1 MPARCLRDGS
11 YGSCNRLRAPLRRN
25 SKNSTHFESAVARP
39 FKDRLG
45 PGLETVLKPS
55 KAVKENASVPMTA
68 IPDPVPEN
76 NHRKT
81 APVSSWH
88 ATSTASTST
97 SPVSSASSVQ
107 VPQTVA
113 FRPLPPL
120 LSILPPRTGFVYT
133 ATPSLATPSI
143 PERTSSVGAAKLSG
157 SHRLAVPVIAIAVVS
172 SAAFL
177 LALIFAIKICLRP
190 SRRIHPTPS
199 RPILADTPS
208 DSDLKVDGSPLFGCD
223 GRQSLP
229 GVWTWTQYAQPT
241 AKSAPNPGQDP
252 PTEFESYDDDDKKL
266 DQASTYNLP
275 GPQGGLLAQGNGT
288 IVTPANSLQHVSMA
302 LTRAASRMSAAS
314 ISLYANHIVKDAQMV
329 KNTPLTA
336 DGHPALERSTSNPS
350 RGVAGPP
357 VRKEETRDIRSSQGL
372 AYDGADILSPQVWLP
387 SLAMN
392 KSTLALPPVASSGRS
407 RIKSTYYTAHGYPR
421 ISAAPPS
428 VAVPSAK
435 VNTPGAKP
443 SSMHR
448 PSRKAES
455 RRVRDTRAL
464 TSALGIDFP
473 PMPSPQLTLYPDD
486 SLSVIS
492 DGNSPSHGA
501 DGGEDVRDRTRKEQI
516 PPVSR
521 NSRTFE
527 PGLLHSRGDTTTAL
541 GNLMLMDYSSTFK
554 SLASIPGQDSTTPPQ
569 IPLPVQPLAV
579 LNNTKTYLS
588 LDKPPRVPSPP
599 LLPSLAQ
606 MALAH
611 ENPESFA
618 NYRSP
623 TYSIY
628 GLYESERKSRAVS
641 AFGY

>member
-1 MPARCLRDGS
+1 MPARCMKDGS

-25 SKNSTHFESAVARP
+25 YKNSTHFESAVARP

-45 PGLETVLKPS
+45 PGLETVPKPS

-81 APVSSWH
+81 APVESWH
-88 ATSTASTST
+88 TTSTASTST
-97 SPVSSASSVQ
+97 SPMSSASSVQ
-107 VPQTVA
+107 VLQTVA
-113 FRPLPPL
+113 FKPLPPL
-120 LSILPPRTGFVYT
+120 PSILPPRTGFVYT

-157 SHRLAVPVIAIAVVS
+157 SRRITVPVIAIAVVS

-190 SRRIHPTPS
+190 RRRIHPTPS
-199 RPILADTPS
+199 RPILEDTPS

-241 AKSAPNPGQDP
+241 ANPAPNPGQDSRI
-252 PTEFESYDDDDKKL
+252 EYDDNDKKL
-266 DQASTYNLP
+266 DPASIYDIP
-275 GPQGGLLAQGNGT
+275 GPQGPLPGQGNGA
-288 IVTPANSLQHVSMA
+288 IITPANSLQHVSMA

-314 ISLYANHIVKDAQMV
+314 MSLYANHIVKDAQMV

-350 RGVAGPP
+350 RDVAGPP
-357 VRKEETRDIRSSQGL
+357 VSKEKEMRDVRSSQGL
-372 AYDGADILSPQVWLP
+372 AYDGADVLSPQVWLP

-392 KSTLALPPVASSGRS
+392 KSTPALPPMASGGRS

-428 VAVPSAK
+428 AAVPSAK
-435 VNTPGAKP
+435 LNTADAKA

-473 PMPSPQLTLYPDD
+473 PMPSPQPTLYPDD

-492 DGNSPSHGA
+492 EGNSPSHGA
-501 DGGEDVRDRTRKEQI
+501 DGGEDVRDRSRKEQT
-516 PPVSR
+516 PPLSR
-521 NSRTFE
+521 NSRILE
-527 PGLLHSRGDTTTAL
+527 PSLLHSRGDTTTAL

-554 SLASIPGQDSTTPPQ
+554 SLASIPGQDPTTPPP
-569 IPLPVQPLAV
+569 IPLPVPPLAV
-579 LNNTKTYLS
+579 MKNTKNYLS